1 MRQKLHQVFLWIRI
15 VSIFSLS
22 GSLMCSATTWYVS
35 SEKNA
40 SDSNAGTANRPLK
53 SIAKAFS
60 LAKPGDTMLFAPG
73 TYPSL
78 GLKVPDG
85 AEDLP
90 IILKSNGK
98 GKAIF
103 TNDGSKDILLI
114 GSYNTVDGIEFRMT
128 SEHPV
133 GSGIEIADKQ
143 HVIIRNCRFYAC
155 QVGVNAHSTHYL
167 SITNSEMAYSG
178 ALAIHITGSGGDE
191 GGHLNP
197 ADVNKFVEVRNTY
210 MHDAGWNVDGTEGY
224 GFVANGAVENL
235 VIENC
240 EMDNNSGNG
249 LLYEDWGVH
258 TTARYNVI
266 KGNGIAGVW
275 IDNASMSIFDSN
287 YLEANNVAV
296 WLSGEESSNRFR
308 SDFISIRNNI
318 MVHNNWALFDPVGT
332 DKSVYGKNTIF
343 ITSNSRDV
351 YFDNNTI
358 AFNKGSHLVDL
369 ANRPPQNEF
378 SNIWFRNNIF
388 WKNEGGVAADRGL
401 DIGQLHFENNLWDS
415 PYERDVNGQTGD
427 PLFVDPTA
435 HSPEGYKLQSG
446 SAAIGKGV
454 LLYENQ
460 QDFWNG
466 VRPHLSRTQKYD
478 IGAHQFGST
487 GSVHIGIDL
496 ATFPFEVPPFEL
508 RFKARPKV

>member
-1 MRQKLHQVFLWIRI
+1 
-15 VSIFSLS
+15 
-22 GSLMCSATTWYVS
+22 MCSATTWYVS

-40 SDSNAGTANRPLK
+40 SDSNAGTANRPLN

-210 MHDAGWNVDGTEGY
+210 MHDAGWNVAEVAEGCI
-224 GFVANGAVENL
+224 GGWLLAIVAERLSIPDKFPGEGLGAV
-235 VIENC
+235 
-240 EMDNNSGNG
+240 
-249 LLYEDWGVH
+249 
-258 TTARYNVI
+258 
-266 KGNGIAGVW
+266 
-275 IDNASMSIFDSN
+275 
-287 YLEANNVAV
+287 
-296 WLSGEESSNRFR
+296 
-308 SDFISIRNNI
+308 
-318 MVHNNWALFDPVGT
+318 PVGRR
-332 DKSVYGKNTIF
+332 SAC
-343 ITSNSRDV
+343 SRPERGSQ
-351 YFDNNTI
+351 FDNSDLLLRYGPSCYSYYFAGRPDLEKT
-358 AFNKGSHLVDL
+358 AFDDKRHGRGSGGRARKDGGRRVSLR
-369 ANRPPQNEF
+369 ARQGG
-378 SNIWFRNNIF
+378 NIHP
-388 WKNEGGVAADRGL
+388 AD
-401 DIGQLHFENNLWDS
+401 
-415 PYERDVNGQTGD
+415 V
-427 PLFVDPTA
+427 
-435 HSPEGYKLQSG
+435 
-446 SAAIGKGV
+446 
-454 LLYENQ
+454 
-460 QDFWNG
+460 
-466 VRPHLSRTQKYD
+466 
-478 IGAHQFGST
+478 
-487 GSVHIGIDL
+487 
-496 ATFPFEVPPFEL
+496 
-508 RFKARPKV
+508 